1 MGDNIIVPS
10 EPKEPTPTK
19 PKTPSK
25 CIKKHSVPKCGKCQ
39 SHDQCGKG
47 SYCCPYMKKCVN
59 SSSTRCTYP
68 IAGCRGS
75 NCSNKDFPFNWA
87 GKTCEDTN
95 PKSIISKVKAE
106 VDLFDSTGRVIQRP
120 GIHLRTNEG
129 IGAWYEAINELKNQ
143 DNFPPLE
150 WNDYLALAAQDHC
163 NDQGPSGTTGHTGS
177 DGSQPWDRIN
187 RYGRWG
193 GTVSENLAYGRSEGD
208 EYMVQL
214 YIDDG
219 VRDRG
224 HRINMLNPELKLT
237 GMAYCGHNSYG
248 GMMAVA
254 YAKSFTPNSFGKA
267 SVIRRAKN

>member
-10 EPKEPTPTK
+10 EPEEPTPTK

-95 PKSIISKVKAE
+95 TDITTPVKPRKPIITRPLAGKRMMGAKERAAFDEQNQIRTNPKSIISKVKAE

-120 GIHLRTNEG
+120 GIHL
-129 IGAWYEAINELKNQ
+129 
-143 DNFPPLE
+143 
-150 WNDYLALAAQDHC
+150 
-163 NDQGPSGTTGHTGS
+163 
-177 DGSQPWDRIN
+177 
-187 RYGRWG
+187 
-193 GTVSENLAYGRSEGD
+193 
-208 EYMVQL
+208 
-214 YIDDG
+214 
-219 VRDRG
+219 
-224 HRINMLNPELKLT
+224 
-237 GMAYCGHNSYG
+237 
-248 GMMAVA
+248 
-254 YAKSFTPNSFGKA
+254 
-267 SVIRRAKN
+267 

>member
-1 MGDNIIVPS
+1 
-10 EPKEPTPTK
+10 
-19 PKTPSK
+19 
-25 CIKKHSVPKCGKCQ
+25 
-39 SHDQCGKG
+39 
-47 SYCCPYMKKCVN
+47 MKKCVN
-59 SSSTRCTYP
+59 GSSTRCTYP

-87 GKTCEDTN
+87 AKTCEDNNTGKDTDITTPVKPTKPIITRPLAGKRMMGVKERAAFNEQNQIRTN
-95 PKSIISKVKAE
+95 PKSIIGKVKAE
-106 VDLFDSTGRVIQRP
+106 VDLFDSTGRIIKRP
-120 GIHLRTNEG
+120 GIHLKTNEG

-143 DNFPPLE
+143 DSFPPLE

-187 RYGRWG
+187 KYGRWG

-237 GMAYCGHNSYG
+237 GMAYCKHNSYG

-254 YAKSFTPNSFGKA
+254 YAKSFKPNSFGKT